1 MAIANESHVAGH
13 LDGISSQYSMDTDE
27 VHPRASHVHARL
39 HAVAV
44 CGSASRLRVRR
55 SPVLDSHAPCDSVPF
70 WGLALLLRSLVCV
83 RRLMSRGRWCN
94 PTEAGEGEVM
104 LLKELMVG

>member
-1 MAIANESHVAGH
+1 MYTHGCTLSLFAV
-13 LDGISSQYSMDTDE
+13 
-27 VHPRASHVHARL
+27 PRR
-39 HAVAV
+39 
-44 CGSASRLRVRR
+44 RLRVRR
-55 SPVLDSHAPCDSVPF
+55 SPVLDSHVPCDSVPF